1 MVTLNT
7 SLARAVDEPE
17 TNRPFPVHDPGVVWF
32 VTSGKLDVFL
42 VRLEN
47 GEAVGARHHVLRVEE
62 GGAIFGLPAIDGGFG
77 LCAVAGL
84 ATRTDR
90 RSRDE
95 VRPEVLQTACVRWVK
110 DLAGA
115 TGAKPIRADIAPDWT
130 ALDQFHQS
138 AVGQLV
144 SRHERTAEEEQR
156 RLRARPEEDAQIR
169 HGALQQL
176 AEVPVSGAQ
185 GALSGASSNHPLVQ
199 ACEAVGRAAGT
210 RLSVPRSAIAGQSK
224 DPARTIARYSG
235 VRTRRLVLK
244 GEWWKQD
251 SGPLLAFVEADGRP
265 VALLPR
271 RRRGY
276 DAYDPDAATTTRV
289 TAEVAQSLTGIA
301 HGFYRPFP
309 AKSLTLSDLVAF
321 GLRSASRDLVSIVA
335 AGLVMGALGVV
346 TPLVLGIVFDTV
358 IPGAQRGQLVQIAV
372 LLLANAVAVVFF
384 GLVRS
389 LALLR
394 LEGKMDFATQA
405 AVWDRLLRLPT
416 RFFRDYS
423 AGDLALRSL
432 AITQIHAAVTGS
444 ALSAILSAVFSCF
457 SFFLLFYYSPALA
470 LLATGL
476 VTFAVAVTL
485 GCSYLNL
492 KHQRTMSAMA
502 GRISGMVLE
511 IVNGAAKFRVSGAED
526 RAFSKWAAAFAE
538 QKRTAARARRL
549 SNILAVF
556 GSTFPVIATGVLFYG
571 IATMSTQ
578 PAAGTMTTGEFL
590 AFYAAFG
597 QFLGAVLGLSSVAIT
612 LLQVV
617 PLYERAKPIL
627 TTLPEVATG
636 KVDPGELRGHIELAH
651 VAFRYTADT
660 PLVLRDLSLTIRP
673 GELVAIVGPSG
684 SGKST
689 MLRLLLGFESPE
701 SGSVYL
707 DGKNLAGLDM
717 EAVRR
722 QMGVVLQHGK
732 LMIGDI
738 FNNIVGSA
746 PLTLDDAWK
755 AARMAGFD
763 QDIKA
768 MPMGMHTIVSEGGA
782 GLSGGQ
788 RQRLMIA
795 RAIVGNPRI
804 LLFDEATS
812 ALDNRTQAIVTQ
824 ALEGM
829 DATRIV
835 IAHRLSSVVRADRI
849 LVVEKGVLVQSGT
862 YGELIEQ
869 DGAFAELALRQLV

>member
-1 MVTLNT
+1 
-7 SLARAVDEPE
+7 
-17 TNRPFPVHDPGVVWF
+17 
-32 VTSGKLDVFL
+32 
-42 VRLEN
+42 
-47 GEAVGARHHVLRVEE
+47 
-62 GGAIFGLPAIDGGFG
+62 
-77 LCAVAGL
+77 
-84 ATRTDR
+84 
-90 RSRDE
+90 
-95 VRPEVLQTACVRWVK
+95 
-110 DLAGA
+110 
-115 TGAKPIRADIAPDWT
+115 
-130 ALDQFHQS
+130 
-138 AVGQLV
+138 
-144 SRHERTAEEEQR
+144 
-156 RLRARPEEDAQIR
+156 
-169 HGALQQL
+169 
-176 AEVPVSGAQ
+176 
-185 GALSGASSNHPLVQ
+185 
-199 ACEAVGRAAGT
+199 
-210 RLSVPRSAIAGQSK
+210 
-224 DPARTIARYSG
+224 
-235 VRTRRLVLK
+235 
-244 GEWWKQD
+244 
-251 SGPLLAFVEADGRP
+251 
-265 VALLPR
+265 
-271 RRRGY
+271 
-276 DAYDPDAATTTRV
+276 
-289 TAEVAQSLTGIA
+289 
-301 HGFYRPFP
+301 
-309 AKSLTLSDLVAF
+309 
-321 GLRSASRDLVSIVA
+321 
-335 AGLVMGALGVV
+335 
-346 TPLVLGIVFDTV
+346 
-358 IPGAQRGQLVQIAV
+358 
-372 LLLANAVAVVFF
+372 
-384 GLVRS
+384 
-389 LALLR
+389 
-394 LEGKMDFATQA
+394 
-405 AVWDRLLRLPT
+405 
-416 RFFRDYS
+416 
-423 AGDLALRSL
+423 
-432 AITQIHAAVTGS
+432 
-444 ALSAILSAVFSCF
+444 
-457 SFFLLFYYSPALA
+457 
-470 LLATGL
+470 
-476 VTFAVAVTL
+476 
-485 GCSYLNL
+485 
-492 KHQRTMSAMA
+492 
-502 GRISGMVLE
+502 
-511 IVNGAAKFRVSGAED
+511 
-526 RAFSKWAAAFAE
+526 
-538 QKRTAARARRL
+538 
-549 SNILAVF
+549 
-556 GSTFPVIATGVLFYG
+556 
-571 IATMSTQ
+571 
-578 PAAGTMTTGEFL
+578 MTTGEFL